1 MEKQYDRKCVKCES
15 CHWFEPEGKRES
27 TIDPDAIWPEAC
39 AWFGTAFHEYE
50 PTEDCAAFMT
60 EEGYK
65 TYVRQEKIKKK
76 YSNNKR

>member
-39 AWFGTAFHEYE
+39 ACFGTAFDKKYE
-50 PTEDCAAFMT
+50 PTEDCSGYMS
-60 EEGYK
+60 EEDYK
-65 TYVRQEKIKKK
+65 AYEFRKKLEKKNRKK
-76 YSNNKR
+76 